1 MLRRLLLIALAGALL
16 TACGSGEETGASTAT
31 QGGSQH
37 NDADMTFVSG
47 MVPHHQ
53 EAVEMAELVESRTQR
68 PELRALADTIITTQ
82 NQEISLM
89 QGWQRAW
96 GQEGESG
103 GMDHGSEGGGASMP
117 GTMPKAHMDELT
129 QLKNTAFDLAFVRM
143 MIEHHQGAVE
153 MAETEL
159 RDGANAEAKQLAR
172 KIIADQ
178 RKEIEMMTKWQKEWT
193 A

>member
-1 MLRRLLLIALAGALL
+1 LLIAFAGALL
-16 TACGSGEETGASTAT
+16 TACGSGEETGGSTAT
-31 QGGSQH
+31 QDGSQH

-53 EAVEMAELVESRTQR
+53 EAVEMAQLVESRTQR

-82 NQEISLM
+82 NQEIRLM
-89 QGWQRAW
+89 QDWQRAW

-103 GMDHGSEGGGASMP
+103 GMDHGAKGGGASMP
-117 GTMPKAHMDELT
+117 GTMPKVHMDELT
-129 QLKNTAFDLAFVRM
+129 QLNDTEFDVAFVRM

-159 RDGANAEAKQLAR
+159 RDGADAEAKWLAR

-178 RKEIEMMTKWQKEWT
+178 RKEIEMMTKWQKEWS

>member
-16 TACGSGEETGASTAT
+16 TACGSGEETGVSTAT

-68 PELRALADTIITTQ
+68 PELRGLADTIITTQ

-96 GQEGESG
+96 GQEGEGG

-159 RDGANAEAKQLAR
+159 RDGANAEAKQLAK

-178 RKEIEMMTKWQKEWT
+178 GKEIGMMTKWQKEWS